1 MKNDLIIPG
10 SVIWPLARQVR
21 REAEQEWNFMR
32 TSKTWAGLIQSAF
45 DGPNLLDLV
54 SFAFATGKH
63 GYLCH
68 GCVLSLIT
76 QIADLVDRNVL
87 HMGAAVTA
95 NPATKY
101 HYRSQHL
108 LRVHQR
114 ELLCQVAMDMW
125 HRQHNQDPA
134 ASVACS

>member
-1 MKNDLIIPG
+1 MKLSVQRFGSQTWEQVVVKNDLIIPG

-63 GYLCH
+63 G
-68 GCVLSLIT
+68 
-76 QIADLVDRNVL
+76 
-87 HMGAAVTA
+87 
-95 NPATKY
+95 
-101 HYRSQHL
+101 
-108 LRVHQR
+108 
-114 ELLCQVAMDMW
+114 
-125 HRQHNQDPA
+125 
-134 ASVACS
+134 